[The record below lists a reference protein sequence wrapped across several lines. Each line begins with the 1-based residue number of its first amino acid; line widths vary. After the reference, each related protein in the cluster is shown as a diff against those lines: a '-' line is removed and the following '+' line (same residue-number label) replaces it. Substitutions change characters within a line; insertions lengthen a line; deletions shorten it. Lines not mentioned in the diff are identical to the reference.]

1 MDYNMDSLHEVTM
14 EQFVAANPAHRWL
27 KDEEPEKFFITDSCP
42 LCPDHLNLEQKEGTM
57 EWKGTNA
64 R

>member
-1 MDYNMDSLHEVTM
+1 MPGSLESFA
-14 EQFVAANPAHRWL
+14 EAQLR
-27 KDEEPEKFFITDSCP
+27 E
-42 LCPDHLNLEQKEGTM
+42 LEQKEGTM